1 MVWVVGRKKGDN
13 NQRALR
19 SGEFQRP
26 DQEGARPKPISF
38 CLHLGVLGALLCS
51 DYQLKEV
58 KRGGGSG
65 PFFILAPGSRNGEMI
80 SIMSDNGMRN
90 HSSHSS
96 FTCSIS
102 LNPSSSPL
110 RANART
116 WKFSSL
122 GSRHKPASAW
132 TIISLPSSPHN
143 TCPMVGLEGGSTGDE
158 EEGRRGEE
166 LLPGA
171 GAWVGWVVEGCCP
184 VPVVSCLSA
193 FLAQPAAGC
202 AG

>member
-19 SGEFQRP
+19 SGESQRR

-38 CLHLGVLGALLCS
+38 CLCLGVLRALLCS
-51 DYQLKEV
+51 DYQPKEV

-90 HSSHSS
+90 HSSHSI

-110 RANART
+110 RAKALA
-116 WKFSSL
+116 WKFSSP

-132 TIISLPSSPHN
+132 TIISLPYAPHN
-143 TCPMVGLEGGSTGDE
+143 TCPVG
-158 EEGRRGEE
+158 
-166 LLPGA
+166 GA
-171 GAWVGWVVEGCCP
+171 GGREPWE
-184 VPVVSCLSA
+184 
-193 FLAQPAAGC
+193 
-202 AG
+202 